1 MEKNKA
7 RDKYRKFWEG
17 IIILNALV
25 SESYIKERFEQGI
38 QPFS

>member
-7 RDKYRKFWEG
+7 REKCRKFWEG

-25 SESYIKERFEQGI
+25 SESYIKKREI
-38 QPFS
+38 